1 MAPVVHG
8 LEQQWGADIDFVYLD
23 IDDSQNDVFK
33 RTFGFTYQPL
43 YILLDSAGQIVERWF
58 GVVEASAFES
68 AFQQVVP

>member
-43 YILLDSAGQIVERWF
+43 FILLDSAGEIVERWF

-68 AFQQVVP
+68 AFRQVVP